1 MIERTPMINTITLV
15 EQLNAILEI
24 LEARGVE
31 ILDWE
36 NPDARLT
43 HVEYHGADGIR
54 RGRVVEGTGDKSDNL
69 YCFFE

>member
-43 HVEYHGADGIR
+43 H
-54 RGRVVEGTGDKSDNL
+54 GTVHKLDVLDN
-69 YCFFE
+69 ERNGGKI

>member
-1 MIERTPMINTITLV
+1 MIERTPMINTIALV
-15 EQLNAILEI
+15 EQLNAILEL

-43 HVEYHGADGIR
+43 HVENTTERTESAAG
-54 RGRVVEGTGDKSDNL
+54 EW
-69 YCFFE
+69 